1 VVAIVSIID
10 GPSRRILDPKCGVA
24 ASTFK
29 RLSTGTDMLQWTEY
43 LSFAISLLAVLTP
56 FAVVPLF
63 LSLTEGLPSSECSRI
78 ATVAAVTAA
87 SVLVVAAMLGQPVL
101 AALGTSI
108 GSLRVG
114 GGLVL
119 LLMTFS
125 TFPLH
130 HVPSHGAPE
139 LGHNK
144 VVDRSSDAVVPLGL
158 PLLAG
163 PAPISAVMGEMHKGT
178 GLCHDALVTFCIL
191 STCAATWA
199 LLRLAQPIGSR
210 FGSNGLIIIS
220 RLLALLSAATAVEI
234 ITSGLHALF
243 PVLG

>member
-1 VVAIVSIID
+1 
-10 GPSRRILDPKCGVA
+10 
-24 ASTFK
+24 
-29 RLSTGTDMLQWTEY
+29 MLQWTEY

-87 SVLVVAAMLGQPVL
+87 SVLVVAALLGQPVL
-101 AALGTSI
+101 VALGTSI

-130 HVPSHGAPE
+130 
-139 LGHNK
+139 
-144 VVDRSSDAVVPLGL
+144 D
-158 PLLAG
+158 
-163 PAPISAVMGEMHKGT
+163 SAQ
-178 GLCHDALVTFCIL
+178 
-191 STCAATWA
+191 
-199 LLRLAQPIGSR
+199 R
-210 FGSNGLIIIS
+210 
-220 RLLALLSAATAVEI
+220 
-234 ITSGLHALF
+234 
-243 PVLG
+243 

>member
-1 VVAIVSIID
+1 
-10 GPSRRILDPKCGVA
+10 
-24 ASTFK
+24 
-29 RLSTGTDMLQWTEY
+29 MLRWTEY

-63 LSLTEGLPSSECSRI
+63 LSLTEGLPSSECSRV

-87 SVLVVAAMLGQPVL
+87 SVLVVAALLGQPIL

-130 HVPSHGAPE
+130 QVPSHGALE

-163 PAPISAVMGEMHKGT
+163 PAPISAVIVEIRRGT

-191 STCAATWA
+191 SACVATWA
-199 LLRLAQPIGSR
+199 LLRLAQPIGRR
-210 FGSNGLIIIS
+210 FGSNGLTIIS

-234 ITSGLHALF
+234 ITSGLRALF

>member
-1 VVAIVSIID
+1 
-10 GPSRRILDPKCGVA
+10 
-24 ASTFK
+24 
-29 RLSTGTDMLQWTEY
+29 MLQWTEY
-43 LSFAISLLAVLTP
+43 LSFATSLLAVLTP

-63 LSLTEGLPSSECSRI
+63 LSLTEGLPSSDCSRI

-87 SVLVVAAMLGQPVL
+87 SVLVVAALLGQPVL
-101 AALGTSI
+101 TALGTSI

-139 LGHNK
+139 LGHT
-144 VVDRSSDAVVPLGL
+144 RSCDAVVPLGL

-163 PAPISAVMGEMHKGT
+163 PAPISRVISEMHKGT
-178 GLCHDALVTFCIL
+178 GLCHDALVTCCIL

-210 FGSNGLIIIS
+210 LGRNGLTIIS

-234 ITSGLHALF
+234 ITSGLRALF